1 MSRQGACR
9 QVMGGVLVVLLSA
22 CGPGFETLPPGAEQV
37 SVEEARIT
45 AAMVDAIRAV
55 SEQRH
60 PDGVVRRFNQSKGLG
75 CLDATFSVNPGLP
88 ANLRQGI
95 FSSERSYPARL
106 RFANASET
114 DDREKDFRGLSI
126 KLREVDGDPLW
137 GVSGEQD
144 FLLNSYP
151 ALFAADPDDFLAF
164 IEATRDDRRWRYFL
178 NPSHLY
184 SLPILMKGREV
195 IGNPFGIRYWS
206 TTPYRFGED
215 PAVAVKYSVRPCRGP
230 APAAGE
236 ESGANRLT
244 DAMRASLAAG
254 PVCLEFMVQ
263 FQGDPAEMP
272 IENAAVTWSEDRS
285 PFLPVATLTIA
296 DQPFTG
302 ATEVAACEAMRFNPW
317 QSLAAHKP
325 LGGINRVR
333 RPVYAEIG
341 DYRAEQNRRR
351 GVP

>member
-1 MSRQGACR
+1 MIRRGAR
-9 QVMGGVLVVLLSA
+9 YQVLGGVLVLLSA
-22 CGPGFETLPPGAEQV
+22 CGPGYETLPPGAEQV

-45 AAMVDAIRAV
+45 AAMVDAIKAV

-60 PDGVVRRFNQSKGLG
+60 PDGLVRRFNQSKGLG
-75 CLDATFSVNPGLP
+75 CLDATFTVKPGLP
-88 ANLRQGI
+88 ANLRQGV
-95 FSSERSYPARL
+95 FSSVRSYPARL
-106 RFANASET
+106 RFANASEE

-126 KLREVDGDPLW
+126 KLREVDGEPLW
-137 GVSGEQD
+137 GVSGDQD
-144 FLLNSYP
+144 FVLNSYP
-151 ALFAADPDDFLAF
+151 ALFAGEPDDFLAF

-195 IGNPFGIRYWS
+195 IDNPFAIRYWS
-206 TTPYRFGED
+206 TTPYRLGDD
-215 PAVAVKYSVRPCRGP
+215 PAVAVKYSVRPCEEGTL
-230 APAAGE
+230 APGNDSTADF
-236 ESGANRLT
+236 LT

-272 IENAAVTWSEDRS
+272 IENAAVTWDEDS
-285 PFLPVATLTIA
+285 APFTPVATLTIE
-296 DQPFTG
+296 DQPFTD
-302 ATEVAACEAMRFNPW
+302 ATAVAACETMRFNPW